1 MRYLVTMSGVMG
13 FSIVLG
19 CSLWAGRPLTTGLLG
34 ALISALGFAL
44 LSQWW
49 TILLSASYKQA
60 VAEQATRAPTSAQV
74 EREEPDPAKMPP
86 MENNVS

>member
-13 FSIVLG
+13 FSLVLG

-60 VAEQATRAPTSAQV
+60 VTEQATRASASALA

-86 MENNVS
+86 MENNAS

>member
-1 MRYLVTMSGVMG
+1 MRYLVTISGVTG

-19 CSLWAGRPLTTGLLG
+19 CSLWAGRPLSTGLLG

-49 TILLSASYKQA
+49 ADLLSASYKQA
-60 VAEQATRAPTSAQV
+60 VAEQAIRAPASAEL
-74 EREEPDPAKMPP
+74 EREKAETAEMPP